1 MKHILQQLMRIIVT
15 NQELYK
21 IKERFPVVFNELFQT
36 PEDIANRFNIP
47 LSALDNLEFVYAW
60 YDYEDYSGRA
70 LVIYYNTEDEQY
82 YEVHG
87 GHCSCYGLE
96 DKWEPEVIGTVS
108 TFIEYLERRNLRHN
122 NF

>member
-1 MKHILQQLMRIIVT
+1 MT
-15 NQELYK
+15 NHELYQ

-36 PEDIANRFNIP
+36 PEDIANRFNIH
-47 LSALDNLEFVYAW
+47 LSDLDNFEFVYAW

-70 LVIYYNTEDEQY
+70 LVLYYNTEDEQY

-96 DKWEPEVIGTVS
+96 DQWEPEVIGTVS

>member
-1 MKHILQQLMRIIVT
+1 MT
-15 NQELYK
+15 NHELYQ
-21 IKERFPVVFNELFQT
+21 IKERFPVVFNELFQS
-36 PEDIANRFNIP
+36 PSDIAGQFWIP
-47 LSALDNLEFVYAW
+47 ESELDNIEFVYAF

-96 DKWEPEVIGTVS
+96 DQWEPEVIGTVS